1 MENLTHSLVG
11 IAASKAGLERLSP
24 ATTPLCF
31 IAANAPDVDIV
42 TAFFGDRWTYLEHHR
57 GITHSIVGTFAIA
70 LALPLVF
77 YLVDRGIARVRR
89 TKPKVKLK
97 GLTIASLIVSAT
109 HPFMDWTN
117 NYGVRPFLPW
127 SSEWVYGDLVFIVDP
142 YIWFFVGGAAFLL
155 TSRNKKQLAIW
166 IFLAAAI
173 SFLVFFAVQ
182 RLPGIDNLTWI
193 RLLWGLE
200 LVTLVV
206 LFNLKIAQQW
216 GAKIAVA
223 GFVILIGYWLT
234 LGMIHRIAVHRA
246 YTQGVHIAET
256 NNESMSDVA
265 AMPTLANPLRWQ
277 VVVETDRA
285 AYRFDLFLVGQQ
297 NTDDNQLVR
306 YPRPETLASPAIMEA
321 SEVRSAK
328 VFLGFARFPVAS
340 VVGEDCTTQTL
351 VQLADLRYT
360 EPGSQ
365 RGTFALTVPVECSTN
380 TQRTM
385 P

>member
-31 IAANAPDVDIV
+31 IAANAPDADIV

-234 LGMIHRIAVHRA
+234 LGVIHRIAVHRA

-365 RGTFALTVPVECSTN
+365 RGTFALTVPVECPTN